1 MVAVVRARMLDASMQ
16 HACVQVYIV
25 HVAYIDDRLYSYLYG
40 CTYTW
45 QCACAALVLHVLRCI
60 RISINAGRL
69 LRALDLYC
77 FRWVGRVAFRTEF

>member
-25 HVAYIDDRLYSYLYG
+25 HVAYIDDRSYSYLYG

-45 QCACAALVLHVLRCI
+45 QCACAALVLRCCI
-60 RISINAGRL
+60 RIGIDAGRL
-69 LRALDLYC
+69 PRPLDLYC
-77 FRWVGRVAFRTEF
+77 FR

>member
-1 MVAVVRARMLDASMQ
+1 MQ
-16 HACVQVYIV
+16 HACVQVYTRSYTRSMHRSYHICTCVRTCTV
-25 HVAYIDDRLYSYLYG
+25 HLALWLL
-40 CTYTW
+40 

>member
-1 MVAVVRARMLDASMQ
+1 MAVGTRMLDA
-16 HACVQVYIV
+16 ACMCAGIYSTRSI
-25 HVAYIDDRLYSYLYG
+25 RRSYSYLYG